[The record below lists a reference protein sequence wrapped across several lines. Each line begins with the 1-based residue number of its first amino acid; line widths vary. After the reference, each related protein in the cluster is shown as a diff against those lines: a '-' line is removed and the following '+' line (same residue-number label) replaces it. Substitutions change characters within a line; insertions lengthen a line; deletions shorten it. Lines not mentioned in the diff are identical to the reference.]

1 MRGPGPRL
9 GPGDTGPRTRRG
21 THPVTRTDPARP
33 VRRKAATIAAALL
46 LATGSAASTL
56 TLPPPAAADE
66 VQTAQQRV
74 ERLQSLVTSTAAELT
89 RGTREWE
96 ADRKALRR
104 LQGRLR
110 ATQARIAQQQLVVDR
125 TTDHVNALARRMYM
139 HPLTVNGLQTALTGT
154 PEAVLGAMRTKAS
167 VERVAGSDNQLIREA
182 EQARQALRRQRRL
195 VEQQTAEAR
204 RIEARSEKKLAE
216 LRALASDMSV
226 RLAAAERSLTG
237 ARTRQAA
244 RVRAARIRAL
254 AAMRGAPACT
264 IRGNAGRPNGML
276 DPASLCRL
284 WGTSGHALR
293 YDAAQAFNALSR
305 FHQRVKGRQICVTDS
320 YRTYAEQVDV
330 YRRKPALAAVP
341 GTSRHGWG
349 IALDLGCGIQS
360 FGTPA
365 YRWMKT
371 YGPRFGW
378 VHPRWAEPSGS
389 MPEPWHW
396 EFVGR

>member
-1 MRGPGPRL
+1 
-9 GPGDTGPRTRRG
+9 
-21 THPVTRTDPARP
+21 VISTDPATSGRP
-33 VRRKAATIAAALL
+33 RTARTAAALL
-46 LATGSAASTL
+46 LATGTVAASL
-56 TLPPPAAADE
+56 ALPAPAAADE
-66 VQTAQQRV
+66 VATAQQRV
-74 ERLQSLVTSTAAELT
+74 SRLSAAVAETTRELT
-89 RGTREWE
+89 RGTKEWE
-96 ADRKALRR
+96 ADRAALRR
-104 LQGRLR
+104 VQGQLRVTQQRLR
-110 ATQARIAQQQLVVDR
+110 QQQAVVDR
-125 TTDHVNALARRMYM
+125 TTDHVDAIARRLYM
-139 HPLTVNGLQTALTGT
+139 HPVRATGLDLALTGT
-154 PEAVLGAMRTKAS
+154 PEAILGSLRTQAA
-167 VERVAGSDNQLIREA
+167 VEHVAGSDVHRIRQA
-182 EQARQALRRQRRL
+182 EQAKLALRRERQQ
-195 VEQQTAEAR
+195 VEQQAAEAR
-204 RIEARSEKKLAE
+204 RLEKRSAAKLAE
-216 LRALASDMSV
+216 LKDLAAAMSE
-226 RLAAAERSLTG
+226 RLAAAESALSG

-244 RVRAARIRAL
+244 RVRAARARAM
-254 AAMRGAPACT
+254 AALRSAPACT

-284 WGTSGHALR
+284 WGTSRHVLR
-293 YDAAQAFNALSR
+293 YDAANAFNALSK
-305 FHQRVKGRQICVTDS
+305 FHQRVKGRPICVTDS

-360 FGTPA
+360 FGTTA

>member
-1 MRGPGPRL
+1 M
-9 GPGDTGPRTRRG
+9 TSTN
-21 THPVTRTDPARP
+21 PVRP
-33 VRRKAATIAAALL
+33 VRRKAGTIAAAIL
-46 LATGSAASTL
+46 LATGSAVATVA
-56 TLPPPAAADE
+56 LPAPAAADE

-74 ERLQSLVTSTAAELT
+74 ERLQSLVTSTAVEL
-89 RGTREWE
+89 RQGTREWE
-96 ADRKALRR
+96 ADRAALRS
-104 LQGRLR
+104 LQARLR
-110 ATQARIAQQQLVVDR
+110 VTQTAIARQQAVVDR

-167 VERVAGSDNQLIREA
+167 VERVAGSDNELIREA
-182 EQARQALRRQRRL
+182 EQARQALRRQRL
-195 VEQQTAEAR
+195 QVEQQTAEAR

-216 LRALASDMSV
+216 LRQLAADMSV
-226 RLAAAERSLTG
+226 KLAAAERGLSG

-244 RVRAARIRAL
+244 RVRAARLRAL

-276 DPASLCRL
+276 DSASLCRL
-284 WGTSGHALR
+284 WGTTNQSLR
-293 YDAAQAFNALSR
+293 YDAAKAFNALSR
-305 FHQRVKGRQICVTDS
+305 FHARVKGRPLCVTDS
-320 YRTYAEQVDV
+320 YRSYAGQVDV